1 LKPSGYRHRVTFLRG
16 HDALASQLLP
26 RVHRVVSLLKRWL
39 LGTHQVVTVVL
50 PAQDGRV
57 LKIRKAT
64 VPEAIHREIY
74 TTLRIPAQVMTPVK
88 TWHRQGDLVTT
99 KTLTCWK

>member
-1 LKPSGYRHRVTFLRG
+1 MHTSWWTIRQ
-16 HDALASQLLP
+16 QL
-26 RVHRVVSLLKRWL
+26 S
-39 LGTHQVVTVVL
+39 THQVVTVVL
-50 PAQDGRV
+50 PTPDGRV

-74 TTLRIPAQVMTPVK
+74 TTLRIPAEVLTPVK

-99 KTLTCWK
+99 KTLTY